1 MWPTAITNL
10 YAEHKCPASGYF
22 TMATFTLLHRYS
34 DIEQLARQVDV
45 EAYARTRNYVQG
57 SVSYL
62 SPYLS
67 RGVLTLPYVK
77 QLVLQRYTTQQAYT
91 FLFELAWR
99 EYFQRQWYRLG
110 DDIWKDIKQPQQ
122 GVQHYQMPV
131 ALVNAATGIEAVDNA
146 IIQLYTTGYMHN
158 HVRMYTAAIACNTGA
173 AHWLQPARWL
183 YYHLADHDIACNT
196 LSWQWV
202 AGTFSSK
209 RYYCDQQNINKYT
222 GTEQRGT
229 FLDVPYEKLGHIP
242 VPQVLKGT
250 TLLNLH
256 TPLPHTPVPVLDPA
270 LPVLLYNSYNL
281 DPAWRST
288 QPANRILLL
297 EPGHFERYPVSEKV
311 LQFILALAGNI
322 PGIQV
327 YCGEL
332 SNLPLHTVPAVYSK
346 QHPAFTH
353 YPGVKDEPE
362 WMYPQLSRTGGSF
375 MAYWK
380 ECCKYLE
387 GV

>member
-1 MWPTAITNL
+1 MLFYI
-10 YAEHKCPASGYF
+10 
-22 TMATFTLLHRYS
+22 TMATFSLLHRYS
-34 DIEQLARQVDV
+34 DIEELARNVDV
-45 EAYARTRNYVQG
+45 EAYARTRNYTQG

-62 SPYLS
+62 SPYIS

-77 QLVLQRYTTQQAYT
+77 QLVLQRYTIQQAYT

-110 DDIWKDIKQPQQ
+110 EDIWSDVKQAQQ
-122 GVQHYQMPV
+122 GVQHHHMPV
-131 ALVNAATGIEAVDNA
+131 ALVNAATGIEALDIA
-146 IIQLYTTGYMHN
+146 ITQLYTTGYMHN
-158 HVRMYTAAIACNTGA
+158 HVRMYTAAIACNAGG

-183 YYHLADHDIACNT
+183 YYHLADHDIASNT

-209 RYYCDQQNINKYT
+209 KYYCDQQNINKYT

-229 FLDVPYEKLGHIP
+229 FLDVPYEKLAHIP
-242 VPQVLKGT
+242 VPHVLKET
-250 TLLNLH
+250 TILNLH
-256 TPLPHTPVPVLDPA
+256 TPLPHTPVPVLDTA

-311 LQFILALAGNI
+311 LQFILSLAANI
-322 PGIQV
+322 PCIQV
-327 YCGEL
+327 YCGEPCD
-332 SNLPLHTVPAVYSK
+332 LPLDRVPAVYSK

-362 WMYPQLSRTGGSF
+362 WMYPQVTRTGGSF